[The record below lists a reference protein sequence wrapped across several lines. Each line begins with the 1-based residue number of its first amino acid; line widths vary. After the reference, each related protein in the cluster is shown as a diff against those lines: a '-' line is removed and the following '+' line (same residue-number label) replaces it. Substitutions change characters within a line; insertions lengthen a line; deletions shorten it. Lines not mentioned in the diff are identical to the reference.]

1 YEYKDI
7 QINDFIEQQ
16 KIDENRFE
24 ENLTL
29 PTTNYEVVSTTLNDE
44 VLTENNEQDEN
55 FNTYRNSSSE
65 LLRSSNRSPSVQERS
80 RVTTETSTMEN

>member
-1 YEYKDI
+1 
-7 QINDFIEQQ
+7 
-16 KIDENRFE
+16 
-24 ENLTL
+24 
-29 PTTNYEVVSTTLNDE
+29 TTNYEVVSTTLNDE